1 MIQSQ
6 NARFKSI
13 ERMTIVYRGHNMR
26 PKFGSEDNEEVKIEK
41 LKEVLGFQIFLSR
54 IEEGRKLSKME
65 RSSIA

>member
-1 MIQSQ
+1 
-6 NARFKSI
+6 
-13 ERMTIVYRGHNMR
+13 MR